1 MMQDILFIGLLLL
14 QFGVTLFLI
23 WWIVS
28 HDIDVDE
35 VHERFDDMQ
44 QGLEVLS
51 TVLSRLPEIIPS
63 LTLQTSPFQS
73 IIDVIAERMKTR
85 ADSNPAPLLRDD
97 TGRFTDGEEEDEI
110 PT

>member
-1 MMQDILFIGLLLL
+1 MEDVLFLGLLLG
-14 QFGVTLFLI
+14 QFALLLYLV

-35 VHERFDDMQ
+35 VHDRFDDMQ

-73 IIDVIAERMKTR
+73 IIDVIAERMKTKV
-85 ADSNPAPLLRDD
+85 DSNPAPLLRDD
-97 TGRFTDGEEEDEI
+97 AGRFHDGEEENEI